1 MLHLRLLTLLLA
13 STTLLS
19 APAAADGPGALR
31 CRTNARAPAAT
42 RAVWV
47 PGHRERIETRRWV
60 SGGTRR
66 EWIPAQTRRV
76 CTPWGGVR
84 EVVVRPGRWVLV
96 PVPGHYETCFDEV
109 WVPGAWTH
117 VPC

>member
-1 MLHLRLLTLLLA
+1 MNHLRLLPLLLA
-13 STTLLS
+13 SLTLF
-19 APAAADGPGALR
+19 AEPAAAMGPGHGR
-31 CRTNARAPAAT
+31 RNPRANSYSAT

-47 PGHRERIETRRWV
+47 PGHRERVERRRWID
-60 SGGTRR
+60 GGTRR
-66 EWIPAQTRRV
+66 EWLPAETREL

-84 EVVVRPGRWVLV
+84 VVVVHPGRWVLV
-96 PVPGHYETCFDEV
+96 PVPGHYETCYEDV

>member
-1 MLHLRLLTLLLA
+1 MLHRRLLTLLLA
-13 STTLLS
+13 STSLLA
-19 APAAADGPGALR
+19 APAAAGGPAYER
-31 CRTNARAPAAT
+31 CAPTARSAT

-47 PGHRERIETRRWV
+47 PGHRERVETRRWV
-60 SGGTRR
+60 PGGTVR
-66 EWIPAQTRRV
+66 EWIPARTRRV

-96 PVPGHYETCFDEV
+96 PVPGHYETRFEEV

-117 VPC
+117 VPG